1 MQKQCLNFGNIAS
14 KKRRQSMIKGA
25 AGKGFNPPVVLR
37 MPVSQICVCL
47 SHRSSHQRS
56 HNATG
61 QRTHQRLKGDPTMSR
76 QLFRWGLPHLP
87 ILLLVPRPT
96 LRPITLLP
104 RPQVVR
110 LKCSSPSV
118 DEHHRPADRQTKC
131 CIMLFALLSMFLTL
145 CWMFYVFALQLPIC
159 PACCSSVL

>member
-1 MQKQCLNFGNIAS
+1 MASNSNNNKKQHDLCKSNALILAILPP

-47 SHRSSHQRS
+47 SHKSSHQWS

-76 QLFRWGLPHLP
+76 QLFR
-87 ILLLVPRPT
+87 
-96 LRPITLLP
+96 
-104 RPQVVR
+104 
-110 LKCSSPSV
+110 
-118 DEHHRPADRQTKC
+118 
-131 CIMLFALLSMFLTL
+131 
-145 CWMFYVFALQLPIC
+145 
-159 PACCSSVL
+159 